1 MSAEGGTRA
10 VVAALIAN
18 TFIAL
23 TKFGAW
29 VLTGASSILAEAIH
43 SVADAGNQVL
53 LLIGGRRSQRE
64 ATEAHPFGYG
74 RERYIFGFIVSIV
87 LFSVGGLFALYEAY
101 HKWHE
106 IQEGHPNEL
115 LESRWWWVPVVIL
128 IAAIVA
134 ESLSFRTAIRESNK
148 TRGKQTWSKY
158 IRAAKA
164 PELPVILLEDFA
176 ALVGLT
182 FALFGVGMTLL
193 THNGIFDVIGTV
205 MIGLL
210 LVAVAIALA
219 IETKS
224 LLLGE
229 AASPDA
235 VVRIEQALTDTPGVE
250 RIIHMKTLAPRSGGG
265 AGRGQDRGRAPG
277 ERLRSL
283 RRRSIEPRSIFARK
297 SRWSPRSTSSP
308 TSTTRTMFQPRDQ
321 SGPPLPAIEFG
332 AARASR
338 GVSAAVVVTRTRN
351 NASARSV
358 SVRLSCEG
366 SPTLA
371 AHRRD

>member
-1 MSAEGGTRA
+1 MWRLWQDSRVSTEGGTRA
-10 VVAALIAN
+10 VIAALLAN
-18 TFIAL
+18 TFIAV

-43 SVADAGNQVL
+43 SVADSGNQVL
-53 LLIGGRRSQRE
+53 LLIGGRRSEKE
-64 ATEAHPFGYG
+64 ATEEHPFGYG
-74 RERYIFGFIVSIV
+74 RERYIFSFIVSIV

-101 HKWHE
+101 HKWQE
-106 IQEGHPNEL
+106 IQEGHPSEL
-115 LESRWWWVPVVIL
+115 LESKWWWVPVVIL
-128 IAAIVA
+128 LAAMVA
-134 ESLSFRTAIRESNK
+134 EGLSFRTAIRESNK
-148 TRGKQTWSKY
+148 TRGKQRWSKY

-176 ALVGLT
+176 ALLGLA

-235 VVRIEQALTDTPGVE
+235 VARIERALTNTAGVE
-250 RIIHMKTLAPRSGGG
+250 RIIHMKTLH
-265 AGRGQDRGRAPG
+265 
-277 ERLRSL
+277 L
-283 RRRSIEPRSIFARK
+283 
-297 SRWSPRSTSSP
+297 
-308 TSTTRTMFQPRDQ
+308 
-321 SGPPLPAIEFG
+321 GPEEVLV
-332 AARASR
+332 AAKI
-338 GVSAAVVVTRTRN
+338 AVVPCDTAVEVTETIDRAEANIRETEPMVTSLYLEPDIYDPN
-351 NASARSV
+351 HV
-358 SVRLSCEG
+358 
-366 SPTLA
+366 PTPRPERPA
-371 AHRRD
+371 TPSH